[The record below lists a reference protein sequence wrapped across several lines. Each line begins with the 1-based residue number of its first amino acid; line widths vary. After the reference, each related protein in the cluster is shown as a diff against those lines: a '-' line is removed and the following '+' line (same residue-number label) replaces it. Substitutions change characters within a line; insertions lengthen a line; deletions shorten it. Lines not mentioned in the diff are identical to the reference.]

1 MKSANF
7 NLFKNQNFCKMKKIY
22 FILAVICLL
31 ASSSQ
36 MSAQLT
42 IFPSGRAEVGVNP
55 FDPSS
60 INPNYLQWLDTVTVL
75 KVFGNYDNS
84 GAGGHMTFG
93 DTYLYNSN
101 NVLVGE

>member
-1 MKSANF
+1 
-7 NLFKNQNFCKMKKIY
+7 MKKI
-22 FILAVICLL
+22 IIMASICLL
-31 ASSSQ
+31 MCSTHVN
-36 MSAQLT
+36 AQLT

-55 FDPSS
+55 FDPNS
-60 INPNYLQWLDTVTVL
+60 INPAYLQWLDTVTVL

-93 DTYLYNSN
+93 DTYLYNSY

>member
-1 MKSANF
+1 
-7 NLFKNQNFCKMKKIY
+7 MKKI
-22 FILAVICLL
+22 IIMASICLL
-31 ASSSQ
+31 MCSTHVN
-36 MSAQLT
+36 AQLT

-75 KVFGNYDNS
+75 KVFGNYDNG

-93 DTYLYNSN
+93 DTYLYNTY

>member
-1 MKSANF
+1 
-7 NLFKNQNFCKMKKIY
+7 MKKI
-22 FILAVICLL
+22 IIMASICLL
-31 ASSSQ
+31 MCSTHVN
-36 MSAQLT
+36 AQLT

-60 INPNYLQWLDTVTVL
+60 INPAYLQWLDTVTVL
-75 KVFGNYDNS
+75 KVFGNYDNG

-93 DTYLYNSN
+93 DTYLYNSY

>member
-1 MKSANF
+1 
-7 NLFKNQNFCKMKKIY
+7 MKKI
-22 FILAVICLL
+22 IIMASICLL
-31 ASSSQ
+31 MCSTHVN
-36 MSAQLT
+36 AQLT

-93 DTYLYNSN
+93 DTYLYNTY